1 MDNITKYRQ
10 VIEDILRQR
19 ATTKLANLR
28 GAAPHL
34 IIDKEKDEFILLWA
48 GWTGDHYK
56 HGIMFHLQIKNNK
69 IWIHEDRTDF
79 DIAGRLVDAGI
90 PKSDIVLG
98 FVEPLVRDSEGF
110 AMA

>member
-1 MDNITKYRQ
+1 
-10 VIEDILRQR
+10 
-19 ATTKLANLR
+19 
-28 GAAPHL
+28 
-34 IIDKEKDEFILLWA
+34 
-48 GWTGDHYK
+48 
-56 HGIMFHLQIKNNK
+56 MFHLQIKNNK

-98 FVEPLVRDSEGF
+98 FVEPLVRETEGF